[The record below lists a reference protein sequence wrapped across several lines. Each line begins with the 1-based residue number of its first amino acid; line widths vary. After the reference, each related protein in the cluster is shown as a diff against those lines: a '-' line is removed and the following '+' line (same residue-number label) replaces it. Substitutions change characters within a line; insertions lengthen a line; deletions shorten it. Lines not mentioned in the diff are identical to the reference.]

1 MVTPKISLPSTM
13 GKAMMMRMTIDS
25 PTISKM
31 VGRPPTFSN
40 NHDSLQLETCRQDIY
55 KSLRKQKFLFP
66 PHFWILAGEQ
76 QPSNFKCCCTIL
88 ENLLLKVMM
97 TMIEIDK
104 ILTIARY
111 YFFLLPGLNICEE
124 LASEIIYWSTLW
136 FYLLKQ
142 KTL

>member
-66 PHFWILAGEQ
+66 PPISEFW
-76 QPSNFKCCCTIL
+76 PVNNS
-88 ENLLLKVMM
+88 LLISSAVVQSW
-97 TMIEIDK
+97 K
-104 ILTIARY
+104 IY
-111 YFFLLPGLNICEE
+111 Y
-124 LASEIIYWSTLW
+124 
-136 FYLLKQ
+136 
-142 KTL
+142 

>member
-40 NHDSLQLETCRQDIY
+40 NQDSLQLETCRQDIY

-66 PHFWILAGEQ
+66 PHF
-76 QPSNFKCCCTIL
+76 
-88 ENLLLKVMM
+88 
-97 TMIEIDK
+97 
-104 ILTIARY
+104 
-111 YFFLLPGLNICEE
+111 
-124 LASEIIYWSTLW
+124 
-136 FYLLKQ
+136 
-142 KTL
+142 

>member
-40 NHDSLQLETCRQDIY
+40 NHDSLQLKTCRQDIY

-66 PHFWILAGEQ
+66 P
-76 QPSNFKCCCTIL
+76 PPP
-88 ENLLLKVMM
+88 
-97 TMIEIDK
+97 
-104 ILTIARY
+104 
-111 YFFLLPGLNICEE
+111 FLNSGRGTT
-124 LASEIIYWSTLW
+124 A
-136 FYLLKQ
+136 F
-142 KTL
+142 

>member
-55 KSLRKQKFLFP
+55 KSLRKQNFYFP
-66 PHFWILAGEQ
+66 PISEFWPGNN
-76 QPSNFKCCCTIL
+76 S
-88 ENLLLKVMM
+88 LLISSAVVQSW
-97 TMIEIDK
+97 K
-104 ILTIARY
+104 IY
-111 YFFLLPGLNICEE
+111 Y
-124 LASEIIYWSTLW
+124 
-136 FYLLKQ
+136 
-142 KTL
+142 